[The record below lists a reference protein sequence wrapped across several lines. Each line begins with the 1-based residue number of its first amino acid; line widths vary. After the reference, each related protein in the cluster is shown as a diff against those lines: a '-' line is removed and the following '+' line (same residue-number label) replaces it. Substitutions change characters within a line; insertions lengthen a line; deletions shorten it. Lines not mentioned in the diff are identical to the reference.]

1 MSVLVVALLAIGSV
15 VFTNAT
21 NIYIGPGLHIR
32 DNVNFLSSSFWGFSP
47 STGELVQSIF
57 GTPYDGRTA
66 YTKELNGFN
75 AGDCD
80 PSQMTVTYVNSWNFN
95 FTNYPLLN
103 ENNIFVLE
111 SWDYDFPMGEYQ
123 ELSGS
128 CIALIGNGDVTLDSD
143 WNRTLTN
150 PKNIIID
157 NIESPQIS
165 ITGESYVNTGNTN
178 IIMNTNIPYT
188 GYYRITWNGISS
200 TVSGTIAQ
208 SIATTG
214 AIQLTNGDGIKTI
227 EISIGTGDI
236 LMNHI
241 TKTIILD
248 TTAPTFTGITETDI
262 LVSSGWYYNT
272 GVKFSFTGS
281 DIATATIDGNSYTG
295 DTIITGDGIY
305 TFLISDMAGNSTGLK
320 FTIDT
325 TLPIFTGKTT
335 NDITIISGG
344 LYATGFSFT
353 FSDTNIAEVTLND
366 SPYTG
371 WTIIQTQ
378 WTFQYDL
385 VIWDKARNKTGIRFF
400 IDTISPVCNPV
411 SPLSGDTITSINLAL
426 SWNCIE
432 MGGLSGINLIIN
444 DSGSNQVYTTEINS
458 TGTSFIY
465 TGGSNI
471 YNWKIIATD
480 KAGNTWATSFQ
491 KVIYIKPLS
500 ITLQKPG
507 HFYWNKYYVNTK
519 SVLFSLTG
527 NMTLNYEFTGDMDI
541 LGWFGYINGIKD
553 TTVTLSGTDGN
564 KNITMKYWTQTQS
577 GNIAMT
583 YYLDREVPVLTWVY
597 PTPNLI
603 KKETTTNFQRT
614 STDAGGISGYEL
626 ELTPLY
632 KAPYIIY
639 SWSATSFSMTNM
651 SGGSYAWRVKV
662 VDYAWNTT
670 WTSLKEF
677 SIDNSFPVIGWVTG
691 NTYYNT
697 SVTPYFILGTGRLN
711 GKVFISGTPI
721 TEDGDYNLVVTSPVW
736 NATTVNF
743 GIDRSAPSLSLI
755 NPISGTT
762 LTVSNNIDFLRNG
775 GDANISWYEFK
786 LYGAY
791 NTGIT
796 TDLNTVSL
804 KDVPNNNYSWEVKA
818 IDKAG
823 NSTTTGGNFRM
834 LLTLTGTMGIT
845 GTMTSGGIAY
855 TNTTFGIQLL
865 SNKNASITIWGN
877 LLGINIVD
885 SIIAGTNKTILVT
898 PSIGDGIK
906 TFSILANA
914 GSESFTGSLAGY
926 LDTTAPNTPSFAGQ
940 ATNYSGAF
948 TLAWT
953 ASSDLG
959 IGMGDYIYTI
969 MSGAS
974 IVKSGT
980 TIPATISITNLE
992 IGTSRS
998 YTLYVSARDKLGNT
1012 SVSGNMV
1019 FVYTPIEDKIPDSF
1033 SITKKLDASL
1043 DREYKSENITVAG
1056 LSAGTTVPASVDEG
1070 TLFVNGNDVG
1080 TDYPVK
1086 NGDKVQIALQS
1097 SSDYDDI
1104 TSWVL
1109 TIGDKSSTFKIETI
1123 ADDSWDSSSSYDS
1136 SDLTTTQKLHI
1147 SIIYN
1152 TLSEL
1157 YSDSK
1162 QEDFMLSLKELVKDK
1177 ISQMKDDDEDSE
1189 SIQTMQYLYNLINKD
1204 FEWDTGSSSSS
1215 DTYTAPNGKEYP
1227 ITKDS
1232 DGYTSSKFIKTKY
1245 FDTRD
1250 ELETY
1255 IDKNNPKSV
1264 YVGGDYAIDQSR
1276 SSSTYTAPNGKVY
1289 NFFKTT
1295 KGKYGSSNFATAKLF
1310 DDVATMKKHI
1320 EVNNPKK

>member
-1 MSVLVVALLAIGSV
+1 MSVLVLALLAIGSV
-15 VFTNAT
+15 VFTNAS
-21 NIYIGPGLHIR
+21 NIYIGPGLNIR
-32 DNVNFLSSSFWGFSP
+32 DNMNFLSSNFWWFSP
-47 STGELVQSIF
+47 STWELVQSIF

-80 PSQMTVTYVNSWNFN
+80 PSQMTVTYVNSWNFDTT
-95 FTNYPLLN
+95 TNDTIQ
-103 ENNIFVLE
+103 ENNIFVLDSGNYNYGGWYSNQIL
-111 SWDYDFPMGEYQ
+111 SWK
-123 ELSGS
+123 
-128 CIALIGNGDVTLDSD
+128 CIALIWKGEVSID
-143 WNRTLTN
+143 WNLSLEN

-157 NIESPQIS
+157 NIESPQVN
-165 ITGESYVNTGNTN
+165 ITTDAYTNTGNIN
-178 IIMNTNIPYT
+178 ILMNTVIPYT
-188 GYYRITWNGISS
+188 GYYRITWNGVSG
-200 TVSGTIAQ
+200 TVSG
-208 SIATTG
+208 SIARNIPTTG
-214 AIQLTNGDGIKTI
+214 TIQLTNGDGIKTI

-236 LMNHI
+236 LMNHM
-241 TKTIILD
+241 TKTIVLD
-248 TTAPTFTGITETDI
+248 TTAPTFTGLTETNI

-272 GVKFSFTGS
+272 GVKISFTGT
-281 DIATATIDGNSYTG
+281 DIATSKLNGEDYTG
-295 DTIITGDGIY
+295 DTLITGEGIY
-305 TFLISDMAGNSTGLK
+305 TFVISDMAGNSTGLK

-325 TLPIFTGKTT
+325 TLPIFTGKTLS
-335 NDITIISGG
+335 DITIISGG

-366 SPYTG
+366 SPYS
-371 WTIIQTQ
+371 WTIIQTP
-378 WTFQYDL
+378 WTVEYNL

-400 IDTISPVCNPV
+400 IDTIAPVCNPV
-411 SPLSGDTITSINLAL
+411 SPLSGDTITSTNLAL

-432 MGGLSGINLIIN
+432 MGGISGINLIIN
-444 DSGSNQVYTTEINS
+444 DSGSNQIYTTEISS

-465 TGGSNI
+465 TGESNI
-471 YNWKIIATD
+471 YNWKILATD
-480 KAGNTWATSFQ
+480 KAGNTWATEFQ
-491 KVIYIKPLS
+491 KVTYIKPLS

-507 HFYWNKYYVNTK
+507 HFYWNKYYVNTANI
-519 SVLFSLTG
+519 LFSLTG
-527 NMTLNYEFTGDMDI
+527 NMSLNYQFTGDMNV

-564 KNITMKYWTQTQS
+564 KNITMKYWTETQS
-577 GNIAMT
+577 GSIAMT
-583 YYLDREVPVLTWVY
+583 YYLDRVAPLLTWTY
-597 PTPNLI
+597 PTANLM

-614 STDAGGISGYEL
+614 ATDAWGISGYEL

-639 SWSATSFSMTNM
+639 SWAATSFSMANM

-662 VDYAWNTT
+662 VDYAWNTA

-697 SVTPYFILGTGRLN
+697 SVTPYFILGTGMLN

-743 GIDRSAPSLSLI
+743 GIDRSAPTLSLI
-755 NPISGTT
+755 NPTSGEI
-762 LTVSNNIDFLRNG
+762 LTVSNNIDFTRNAE
-775 GDANISWYEFK
+775 DANISWYEFK

-796 TDLNTVSL
+796 TDIKTIRLTN
-804 KDVPNNNYSWEVKA
+804 VPNNTYSWEVKA

-823 NSTTTGGNFRM
+823 NSITTGGNFRM
-834 LLTLTGTMGIT
+834 LMTLTGTVGIT
-845 GTMTSGGIAY
+845 GTITSGGMAY
-855 TNTTFGIQLL
+855 TNTTFGIQVL
-865 SNKNASITIWGN
+865 SNKNASINIGGN
-877 LLGINIVD
+877 LLGTNIVNT
-885 SIIAGTNKTILVT
+885 IIAGTNTTMLAT
-898 PSIGDGIK
+898 PSVGDGIK
-906 TFSILANA
+906 TFSILANT
-914 GSESFTGSLAGY
+914 GSESFSGTVNGY
-926 LDTTAPNTPSFAGQ
+926 LDTTAPSTPSFVGQ
-940 ATNYSGAF
+940 ATTYSGAF
-948 TLAWT
+948 TLGWT
-953 ASSDLG
+953 ASNDLG
-959 IGMGDYIYTI
+959 VGMWDYIYTI
-969 MSGAS
+969 MSGSS

-980 TIPATISITNLE
+980 TIPTTISVTNLE
-992 IGTSRS
+992 IGTSGT

-1019 FVYTPIEDKIPDSF
+1019 FAYTPIEDKTPDSF
-1033 SITKKLDASL
+1033 SL
-1043 DREYKSENITVAG
+1043 DREYDVDLDEEILSQKITVAG
-1056 LSAGTTVPASVDEG
+1056 LSAGTTVLASVDEW
-1070 TLFVNGNDVG
+1070 TLFVNGDDVG
-1080 TDYPVK
+1080 DEYPVK

-1097 SSDYDDI
+1097 SEDYDDI

-1109 TIGDKSSTFKIETI
+1109 TIGDKSSTFKITTI
-1123 ADDSWDSSSSYDS
+1123 SDEDDNWDSSNSYDIGELS
-1136 SDLTTTQKLHI
+1136 TTQKLHI

-1157 YSDSK
+1157 YDGSK

-1177 ISQMKDDDEDSE
+1177 ITEMEDDNEDEE
-1189 SIQTMQYLYNLINKD
+1189 SIDTMRYLYNLINKD
-1204 FEWDTGSSSSS
+1204 FESDTWSSSSS
-1215 DTYTAPNGKEYP
+1215 DTYTAPNGKDYK

-1232 DGYTSSKFIKTKY
+1232 NGYTSSNFIKSKY
-1245 FDTRD
+1245 FDTR
-1250 ELETY
+1250 EEIETY

-1276 SSSTYTAPNGKVY
+1276 SSSTYKAPNGKVY

-1295 KGKYGSSNFATAKLF
+1295 TGKYGSSNFATAKLF

-1320 EVNNPKK
+1320 DVNNPKK

>member
-1 MSVLVVALLAIGSV
+1 M
-15 VFTNAT
+15 
-21 NIYIGPGLHIR
+21 
-32 DNVNFLSSSFWGFSP
+32 NFLSSSFWWFSP
-47 STGELVQSIF
+47 STWELVQSIF
-57 GTPYDGRTA
+57 GTPFDGRTA

-80 PSQMTVTYVNSWNFN
+80 PSEMTVTYVNSWDFN
-95 FTNYPLLN
+95 PTTHETIE

-111 SWDYDFPMGEYQ
+111 SGNYNYIWNPDQF
-123 ELSGS
+123 LSGK
-128 CIALIGNGDVTLDSD
+128 CIALIWNGEVSID
-143 WNRTLTN
+143 WSLSLVNA
-150 PKNIIID
+150 KNIILD
-157 NIESPQIS
+157 NVESEQVT
-165 ITGESYVNTGNTN
+165 ITTDAYTNTGNTN
-178 IIMNTNIPYT
+178 IVMYTRIPYT
-188 GYYRITWNGISS
+188 GYYRIGWNISS
-200 TVSGTIAQ
+200 PVSGVIEQ
-208 SIATTG
+208 NILTTG

-236 LMNHI
+236 LMNHM
-241 TKTIILD
+241 TKTIVLD
-248 TTAPTFTGITETDI
+248 TTAPKFTGITETNI

-272 GVKFSFTGS
+272 GVKFSFTGD
-281 DIATATIDGNSYTG
+281 DIATSKLNGEDYTG
-295 DTIITGDGIY
+295 DTLITGDGIY

-320 FTIDT
+320 FTIDK

-335 NDITIISGG
+335 SDIVIISGG

-353 FSDTNIAEVTLND
+353 FSDTNIAEVTLNNNV
-366 SPYTG
+366 YTG
-371 WTIIQTQ
+371 WTIIQAQ
-378 WTFQYDL
+378 WPLQYEL
-385 VIWDKARNKTGIRFF
+385 VIWDKARNKTGITFF
-400 IDTISPVCNPV
+400 IDTVSPVCNPV
-411 SPLSGDTITSINLAL
+411 SPLSGDTITSTNLAL

-432 MGGLSGINLIIN
+432 VGGISGINLIIN
-444 DSGSNQVYTTEINS
+444 DSGSNQIYTTEINS
-458 TGTSFIY
+458 TGTSFVY

-471 YNWKIIATD
+471 YNWKIITTD

-491 KVIYIKPLS
+491 KVTYIKPLS

-507 HFYWNKYYVNTK
+507 YFYWNKYYVNTK
-519 SVLFSLTG
+519 DIVFSLTG
-527 NMTLNYEFTGDMDI
+527 NMALNYQFTGDMDI
-541 LGWFGYINGIKD
+541 LGWFGYINGVKD
-553 TTVTLSGTDGN
+553 TTIGLSGTDGN

-577 GNIAMT
+577 GNIAMS
-583 YYLDREVPVLTWVY
+583 YYLDREAPILTWVY
-597 PTPNLI
+597 PTANLI

-614 STDAGGISGYEL
+614 STDAWGISGYEL

-639 SWSATSFSMTNM
+639 SWAATSFSMTNM

-662 VDYAWNTT
+662 LDYAWNVA

-711 GKVFISGTPI
+711 GKIFISGTPI
-721 TEDGDYNLVVTSPVW
+721 TEDGDYNLIVTSPVG

-743 GIDRSAPSLSLI
+743 GIDRSAPNLSI
-755 NPISGTT
+755 TNPTSGTT
-762 LTVSNNIDFLRNG
+762 LTVSNNINFSRNSS
-775 GDANISWYEFK
+775 DANISWYEFK

-796 TDLNTVSL
+796 TDQMTVSL
-804 KDVPNNNYSWEVKA
+804 RNVPNNNYSWEVKA

-823 NSTTTGGNFRM
+823 NSTTTGWNFRV
-834 LLTLTGTMGIT
+834 LLTLTGTIGIT
-845 GTMTSGGIAY
+845 GTITSGGIAY

-865 SNKNASITIWGN
+865 SNKNANINIGGN

-885 SIIAGTNKTILVT
+885 TTVADTNKTILVT
-898 PSIGDGIK
+898 PSVWDGMK
-906 TFSILANA
+906 TFSILASA
-914 GSESFTGSLAGY
+914 GSESFTGSVAGY
-926 LDTTAPNTPSFAGQ
+926 LDTTAPSTPSFAGQ
-940 ATNYSGAF
+940 ATSYSGAF
-948 TLAWT
+948 TLGWT

-959 IGMGDYIYTI
+959 VGMGDYTYSI
-969 MSGAS
+969 MSGTTV
-974 IVKSGT
+974 VKSGT
-980 TIPATISITNLE
+980 TIPTSISITNLE
-992 IGTSRS
+992 IGTSGS
-998 YTLYVSARDKLGNT
+998 YTLYVSARDKLRNT
-1012 SVSGNMV
+1012 SVSGNMI
-1019 FVYTPIEDKIPDSF
+1019 FTYSPIEDKIPDSF
-1033 SITKKLDASL
+1033 SLDKKYDVDLDEEILSQ
-1043 DREYKSENITVAG
+1043 KITVAG
-1056 LSAGTTVPASVDEG
+1056 LSTGTTVLASVDEG

-1080 TDYPVK
+1080 DEYPVK
-1086 NGDKVQIALQS
+1086 NWDKVQIALQS
-1097 SSDYDDI
+1097 SEDYDDI

-1109 TIGDKSSTFKIETI
+1109 TIGDKSSTFKIQTI
-1123 ADDSWDSSSSYDS
+1123 ADDNWDDSSSSDNYDI

-1177 ISQMKDDDEDSE
+1177 ISEMEDDDEDSE
-1189 SIQTMQYLYNLINKD
+1189 SIETMMYLYNLINKD
-1204 FEWDTGSSSSS
+1204 FEWDSGSSSSS

-1276 SSSTYTAPNGKVY
+1276 SSSTHTAPNGKVY

-1295 KGKYGSSNFATAKLF
+1295 TGKYGSSNFATAKLF

-1320 EVNNPKK
+1320 DANNPKK